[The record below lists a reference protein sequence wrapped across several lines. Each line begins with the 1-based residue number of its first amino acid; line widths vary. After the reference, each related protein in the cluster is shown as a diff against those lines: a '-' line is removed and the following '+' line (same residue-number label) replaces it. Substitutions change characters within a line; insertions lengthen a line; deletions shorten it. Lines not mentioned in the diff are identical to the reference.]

1 MEPYVL
7 PVVLKLTIAAFLGL
21 VIGLER
27 NFAHKEPGMRTFSLI
42 TMGSAL
48 FVILGN
54 SIVNQTRIIS
64 QIATGIGFLGAGVII
79 FHEKKLQGL
88 TTAAT
93 IWIAAAIGATVGF
106 GAYLV
111 AGFAAALT
119 VFILSVLWK
128 LEDWLD
134 IK

>member
-54 SIVNQTRIIS
+54 SIVNQTGVDQTRIIS

-111 AGFAAALT
+111 AGFAAAL
-119 VFILSVLWK
+119 VRSCF
-128 LEDWLD
+128 
-134 IK
+134 

>member
-1 MEPYVL
+1 
-7 PVVLKLTIAAFLGL
+7 LGIL
-21 VIGLER
+21 IGLER
-27 NFAHKEPGMRTFSLI
+27 NFAHREPGMRTFSLI

-54 SIVNQTRIIS
+54 TLVSQTGVDPTRIIS

-79 FHEKKLQGL
+79 FQDKKLQGL
-88 TTAAT
+88 TTAAA
-93 IWIAAAIGATVGF
+93 IWIAAAIGAAVGL
-106 GAYLV
+106 GAYLI
-111 AGFAAALT
+111 AGFATALV

-128 LEDWLD
+128 LEDWLE